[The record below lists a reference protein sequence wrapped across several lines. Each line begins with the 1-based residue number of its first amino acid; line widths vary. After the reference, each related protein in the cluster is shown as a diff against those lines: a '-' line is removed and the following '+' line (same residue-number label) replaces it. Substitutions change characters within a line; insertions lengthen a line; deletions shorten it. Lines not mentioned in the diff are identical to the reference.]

1 MNIEFIYNRKVDK
14 FLSKNSHILD
24 KNTLRELLIKAVKK
38 IILKEDI
45 NIDVKKLKGELSH
58 LYRVR
63 QNKIRIVFEII
74 NNEIIVQLIVEDIDF
89 RGNIYE

>member
-74 NNEIIVQLIVEDIDF
+74 NNEIIVQLIVEDVDF

>member
-24 KNTLRELLIKAVKK
+24 KNTLRELLIKAVKR

-74 NNEIIVQLIVEDIDF
+74 NNEIIVQLIVEDVDF